1 MAKKSFLNNLAP
13 SNNPAVFSE
22 KPVEKMSQN
31 AAQTAKP
38 APAPQKKGFLENYQ
52 GAMLDGD
59 AADVIPINL
68 SHVSRKRTATK
79 TAKEIR
85 LSTFVEA
92 DLLEKVQSIASKKS
106 IPLQDIVNQ
115 LFRQY
120 LQSNTSAA

>member
-13 SNNPAVFSE
+13 STSLKPAE
-22 KPVEKMSQN
+22 KPIADKN
-31 AAQTAKP
+31 ATQAVKPTAT
-38 APAPQKKGFLENYQ
+38 PQKKGFLENYQ
-52 GAMLDGD
+52 GAALDGD

-68 SHVSRKRTATK
+68 SNVSRKRNATTK

-92 DLLEKVQSIASKKS
+92 DLLEKVQSLASRKA

-120 LQSNTSAA
+120 LQSNPMA